1 MPKVPRKERPRNAGD
16 HHPVPGKQEI
26 ERRCALTHEVKPA
39 ADLIRF
45 VVGPD
50 DVLVPDTDARAEGR
64 GVWISLGSAM
74 VAEAIKKK
82 AFAKSLK
89 TNVTVPPDLA
99 ELTRLRLEQRFVNA
113 LQMAKKSGQLL
124 TGAMKVKSALETGQ
138 AIALLTATDAAG
150 DGKKKMLAT
159 LKASSKAAE
168 EQGLPGADR
177 PHFELLDSGQLGLA
191 LGIESVIHAAP
202 TQGAAGETAV
212 KRAERLAR
220 YIAN

>member
-1 MPKVPRKERPRNAGD
+1 M
-16 HHPVPGKQEI
+16 PGKNEI

-39 ADLIRF
+39 AELIRF

-64 GVWISLGSAM
+64 GVWISLGEKQ
-74 VAEAIKKK
+74 VAEAVKRK

-89 TNVTVPPDLA
+89 TSVDVPEDLPA
-99 ELTRLRLEQRFVNA
+99 LTRRRLEQRFVA
-113 LQMAKKSGQLL
+113 SLQMAKKAGQLL
-124 TGAMKVKSALETGQ
+124 TGAMKVKAALETGE
-138 AIALLTATDAAG
+138 AIALLTATDAAD
-150 DGKKKMLAT
+150 DGRKKMLAT
-159 LKASSKAAE
+159 LKGSSKAALE
-168 EQGLPGADR
+168 LGLPGADR
-177 PHFELLDSGQLGLA
+177 PHFELLDSAQLGLA

-202 TQGAAGETAV
+202 TQGAAGEAAV

>member
-1 MPKVPRKERPRNAGD
+1 M
-16 HHPVPGKQEI
+16 PGKDEI

-39 ADLIRF
+39 AELIRF

-50 DVLVPDTDARAEGR
+50 DVLVPDTDAKAEGR
-64 GVWISLGSAM
+64 GVWLTLGETF

-89 TNVTVPPDLA
+89 TAVTVPDDLPA
-99 ELTRLRLEQRFVNA
+99 LTRQRLEQRFVA
-113 LQMAKKSGQLL
+113 SLQMARKAGQLL
-124 TGAMKVKSALETGQ
+124 TGAMKVKAALETGE
-138 AIALLTATDAAG
+138 AIALMTATDAAD

-168 EQGLPGADR
+168 ELGLPGADR
-177 PHFELLDSGQLGLA
+177 PHFELLDSAQLGLA

-202 TQGAAGETAV
+202 TQGAAGEAAV

>member
-1 MPKVPRKERPRNAGD
+1 
-16 HHPVPGKQEI
+16 VPGKDEV
-26 ERRCALTHEVKPA
+26 ERRCALTHEVKAA
-39 ADLIRF
+39 ADLVRF

-50 DVLVPDTDARAEGR
+50 GILVPDTDAKAEGR
-64 GVWISLGSAM
+64 GVWISIGEKH
-74 VAEAIKKK
+74 VAEAVKKK

-89 TNVTVPPDLA
+89 SEVTVPADLPA
-99 ELTRLRLEQRFVNA
+99 LTRMRLQQRFVSS
-113 LQMAKKSGQLL
+113 LQMAKKAGQLL
-124 TGAMKVKSALETGQ
+124 TGMTKVKAALETGE
-138 AIALLTATDAAG
+138 AIALLTATDAAD

-168 EQGLPGADR
+168 EQGFAGADR
-177 PHFELLDSGQLGLA
+177 PHFELLDSAQLGLA

-202 TQGAAGETAV
+202 TQGAAGEAAV

>member
-1 MPKVPRKERPRNAGD
+1 M
-16 HHPVPGKQEI
+16 PGKNEI

-50 DVLVPDTDARAEGR
+50 EVLVPDTDARAEGR
-64 GVWISLGSAM
+64 GVWISLGENF
-74 VAEAIKKK
+74 VAEAVKKK

-89 TNVTVPPDLA
+89 TSVTVADDLPR
-99 ELTRLRLEQRFVNA
+99 LTRQRLEQRFIAA
-113 LQMAKKSGQLL
+113 LQMARKAGQLM
-124 TGAMKVKSALETGQ
+124 TGAMKVKAALETGE
-138 AIALLTATDAAG
+138 AIALITATDAAE
-150 DGKKKMLAT
+150 DGRKKMLAT
-159 LKASSKAAE
+159 LTASTKAAQ
-168 EQGLPGADR
+168 EQGFEAPDR
-177 PHFELLDSGQLGLA
+177 PHFELLDSAQLGLA

-202 TQGAAGETAV
+202 TQGAAGEAAV

>member
-1 MPKVPRKERPRNAGD
+1 
-16 HHPVPGKQEI
+16 VPGKQEI

-64 GVWISLGSAM
+64 GVWISLGEKL
-74 VAEAIKKK
+74 VAEAVKKK

-89 TNVTVPPDLA
+89 TAVTVPEDLPA
-99 ELTRLRLEQRFVNA
+99 LTRLRLEQRFVA
-113 LQMAKKSGQLL
+113 SLQMARKAGQLM
-124 TGAMKVKSALETGQ
+124 TGAMKVKAALETGE
-138 AIALLTATDAAG
+138 AIALVTATDAAE
-150 DGKKKMLAT
+150 DGRKKMLAT
-159 LKASSKAAE
+159 LTASSKAAE

-202 TQGAAGETAV
+202 TQGAAGEAAV

>member
-1 MPKVPRKERPRNAGD
+1 M
-16 HHPVPGKQEI
+16 PGKQEI
-26 ERRCALTHEVKPA
+26 ERRCAVTFEVKPA
-39 ADLIRF
+39 ADMIRF

-50 DVLVPDTDARAEGR
+50 DVLVPDTDAKAEGR
-64 GVWISLGSAM
+64 GVWVSLGAAF
-74 VAEAIKKK
+74 VAEAVRKK

-89 TNVTVPPDLA
+89 TSVTVSDDLP
-99 ELTRLRLEQRFVNA
+99 ELTRQRLEQRFVTA
-113 LQMAKKSGQLL
+113 LQMARKAGQLL
-124 TGAMKVKSALETGQ
+124 TGAMKVKAALETGE
-138 AIALLTATDAAG
+138 AIALVTATDAAD
-150 DGKKKMLAT
+150 DGRKKMLAT

-177 PHFELLDSGQLGLA
+177 PHFELLDSAQLGLA

-202 TQGAAGETAV
+202 TQGAAGEQAV

>member
-1 MPKVPRKERPRNAGD
+1 
-16 HHPVPGKQEI
+16 VPGKNEI

-39 ADLIRF
+39 AELIRF

-50 DVLVPDTDARAEGR
+50 DVLVPDTDAKAEGR
-64 GVWISLGSAM
+64 GVWLSLGEKQ
-74 VAEAIKKK
+74 VAEAIRKK

-89 TNVTVPPDLA
+89 TNVTVPDDLA
-99 ELTRLRLEQRFVNA
+99 ALTRQRLEQRFVAA
-113 LQMAKKSGQLL
+113 LQMARKAGQLL
-124 TGAMKVKSALETGQ
+124 TGAMKVKAALETGE
-138 AIALLTATDAAG
+138 AIALVTATDAAE
-150 DGKKKMLAT
+150 DGRKKMLAT

-168 EQGLPGADR
+168 EQGLPGAER
-177 PHFELLDSGQLGLA
+177 PHFELLDSAQLGLA

-202 TQGAAGETAV
+202 TQGAAGEAAV

>member
-1 MPKVPRKERPRNAGD
+1 M
-16 HHPVPGKQEI
+16 PGKDEI

-39 ADLIRF
+39 AELIRF

-50 DVLVPDTDARAEGR
+50 DVLVPDTDAKAEGR
-64 GVWISLGSAM
+64 GVWISLGETF
-74 VAEAIKKK
+74 VAEAVKKK
-82 AFAKSLK
+82 AFAKSFK
-89 TNVTVPPDLA
+89 TAVTVPEDLPA
-99 ELTRLRLEQRFVNA
+99 LTRRRLQERFVA
-113 LQMAKKSGQLL
+113 SLQMARKAGQLM
-124 TGAMKVKSALETGQ
+124 TGAMKVKAALETGE
-138 AIALLTATDAAG
+138 AIALVTATDAAD

-168 EQGLPGADR
+168 ELGLPGAAR
-177 PHFELLDSGQLGLA
+177 PHFELLDSAQLGLA

-202 TQGAAGETAV
+202 TQGAAGEAAV

>member
-1 MPKVPRKERPRNAGD
+1 
-16 HHPVPGKQEI
+16 VPGSKDI

-39 ADLIRF
+39 EALIRF

-50 DVLVPDTDARAEGR
+50 GVLVPDTDARAEGR
-64 GVWISLGSAM
+64 GVWISLGATF
-74 VAEAIKKK
+74 VAEAVKKK

-89 TNVTVPPDLA
+89 ANVTIADDLPA
-99 ELTRLRLEQRFVNA
+99 LTRLRLEQRFVNA
-113 LQMAKKSGQLL
+113 LQMAKKAGQLL
-124 TGAMKVKSALETGQ
+124 TGAMKVKAALETGE
-138 AIALLTATDAAG
+138 AIALITATDAAE
-150 DGKKKMLAT
+150 DGRKKMLAT
-159 LKASSKAAE
+159 LTASSKAAE
-168 EQGLPGADR
+168 EQGFAVPER

-220 YIAN
+220 YMAN

>member
-1 MPKVPRKERPRNAGD
+1 M
-16 HHPVPGKQEI
+16 PGKNEI

-39 ADLIRF
+39 AELIRF

-50 DVLVPDTDARAEGR
+50 DVLVPDTDAKAEGR
-64 GVWISLGSAM
+64 GVWLSLGEKH
-74 VAEAIKKK
+74 VAEAIRKK

-89 TNVTVPPDLA
+89 TNVTVPDDLA
-99 ELTRLRLEQRFVNA
+99 VLTRQRLEQRFVAA
-113 LQMAKKSGQLL
+113 LQMARKAGQLL
-124 TGAMKVKSALETGQ
+124 TGAMKVKAALETGG
-138 AIALLTATDAAG
+138 AIALVTATDAAE
-150 DGKKKMLAT
+150 DGRKKMLAT

-168 EQGLPGADR
+168 EQGLPGAER
-177 PHFELLDSGQLGLA
+177 PHFELLDSAQLGLA

-202 TQGAAGETAV
+202 TQGAAGEAAV

>member
-1 MPKVPRKERPRNAGD
+1 M
-16 HHPVPGKQEI
+16 PGKEEI

-39 ADLIRF
+39 AELIRF

-50 DVLVPDTDARAEGR
+50 DRLVPDTDARAEGR
-64 GVWISLGSAM
+64 GVWISLGETF
-74 VAEAIKKK
+74 VAEAVRKK

-89 TNVTVPPDLA
+89 TSVNVPDDLPA
-99 ELTRLRLEQRFVNA
+99 LTRRRLEQRFVSS
-113 LQMAKKSGQLL
+113 LQMARKAGQLMV
-124 TGAMKVKSALETGQ
+124 GATKVKAALETGE
-138 AIALLTATDAAG
+138 AIALLTATDAAD

-177 PHFELLDSGQLGLA
+177 PHFELLDSAQLGLA

-202 TQGAAGETAV
+202 TQGAAGEAAV

-220 YIAN
+220 YVAN